1 MGILR
6 EKVNE
11 DINKIK
17 REFENNKAI
26 LHSGIKGGFNE
37 NELIALIKRVIPT
50 RYIVMKGII
59 ENSESEQSAET
70 DIIIYDNDILPFYMK
85 YDLSFIPIE
94 AVKYIFE
101 VKSSLNATELKTTI
115 DKFTKYKKMGG
126 KSPSVLFAYSSDI
139 QGNELERYS
148 KYDKTFLTNPSISV
162 FCVSDKCYYYK
173 TVNEYYL
180 KDTFSN
186 EDWLSMLVKE
196 DGALDFNKAF
206 EIFDE
211 CFNDEVLNQLSRSQ
225 FALFLESKIQMNQH
239 KKDINKNEITLNGL
253 EFSKIKFK
261 IHKWIQVEKNST
273 NIENIEILSFLSGLS
288 NTLSRDSFGNYLLSN
303 EKDLFK
309 ICGFC
314 YEDMWGNISCENFNV
329 NGLACNPESLSFT
342 FTSNPD
348 KNSFKMIFDTK
359 LD

>member
-6 EKVNE
+6 EKINE

-17 REFENNKAI
+17 KEFENNKAI
-26 LHSGIKGGFNE
+26 LHYGIKGGFNE
-37 NELIALIKRVIPT
+37 NELVGLIKRIIPT
-50 RYIVMKGII
+50 RYIITRGII
-59 ENSESEQSAET
+59 ENSESQQSAET

-85 YDLSFIPIE
+85 YDLSFVPIE

-148 KYDKTFLTNPSISV
+148 KYDKTFLTTPSISV
-162 FCVSDKCYYYK
+162 LCVSDKCYYYK

-180 KDTFSN
+180 KDIFSN
-186 EDWLSMLVKE
+186 EDWLSMLVKS
-196 DGALDFNKAF
+196 GIPDFNKAT

-211 CFNDEVLNQLSRSQ
+211 LNNDELLNQLSRSQ
-225 FALFLESKIQMNQH
+225 FALYLESRIQMNQH
-239 KKDINKNEITLNGL
+239 KKDIKKTEIILNGL

-261 IHKWIQVEKNST
+261 IHKWIQVEKNSNNT
-273 NIENIEILSFLSGLS
+273 ENIEILSFLSGLS
-288 NTLSRDSFGNYLLSN
+288 NTLSKDIFGNYLLTN

-329 NGLACNPESLSFT
+329 NGLECNPEFLSFT
-342 FTSNPD
+342 FQSNPD
-348 KNSFKMIFDTK
+348 ENSFKMIFNTK
-359 LD
+359 IH